1 MRLAFDM
8 NGPVSVTTAPWADP
22 LNKRE
27 WVVREI
33 PHRDAVKFITEHH
46 YAKGAANTSVARYGL
61 FHQEGSELLGAVLY
75 MPPPG
80 QAAKAANPKHPE
92 RVLALSRLAI
102 APVAPKN
109 AASYL
114 ISQSTKRLPERY
126 ETIATWA
133 DTARGHVGGVY
144 QAANWR
150 YRGMTAPQP
159 MFRDQNGIMASR
171 KRGPKT
177 YTITEMLEMGY
188 QLVGRFARHKYVL
201 HRRDMHAHPDRPYP
215 KPHPNLFQGGSQP

>member
-8 NGPVSVTTAPWADP
+8 TGPVSVHTAPWADP
-22 LNKRE
+22 LNKHE
-27 WVVREI
+27 WIIRQI
-33 PHRDAVKFITEHH
+33 PHRDAVAFITKHH

-61 FHQEGSELLGAVLY
+61 YHQEGSELLGAILY

-80 QAAKAANPKHPE
+80 QAAKATDPHHPE

-102 APVAPKN
+102 APEAPKN
-109 AASYL
+109 AASHL
-114 ISQSTKRLPERY
+114 ISRSVGLLPEKY

-133 DTARGHVGGVY
+133 DTARGHHGTIY

-150 YRGMTAPQP
+150 YRGMTTPQP
-159 MFRDQNGIMASR
+159 MFRDHNGVMVSR

-177 YTITEMLEMGY
+177 YTINEMLELGHE
-188 QLVGRFARHKYVL
+188 LVGRFARHKYIL
-201 HRRDMHAHPDRPYP
+201 RRHDMHAHPDRPYP
-215 KPHPNLFQGGSQP
+215 KPHPTLFQGGQT